1 MKNST
6 VTKYGYGITS
16 DLPFAE
22 GVKRVKEI
30 FAEEGFGA
38 LWEIDVQAKMK
49 EKLDKDMEEYVILG
63 MCNPA
68 LAYEALQQEYELGL
82 LLPCNVIVYR
92 KDGNTRVSVVNPIA
106 LLGIAGNRK
115 LDVAAKQVDAKMKSA
130 LHRI

>member
-16 DLPFAE
+16 DLPFTE